1 MEKNK
6 VKVLINGVTYTLV
19 TTESPEYVQRVA
31 VMVDRKLKEIKG
43 ENPEL
48 TNVMIAMLTSIN
60 LADENIKL
68 EDSTNNLRKQITEY
82 AKNEQ
87 KLTVAL
93 DERTAKV
100 KELENEVQDLK
111 LELARNSVLKQ
122 QNGYNKHR

>member
-31 VMVDRKLKEIKG
+31 VTVDRKLKEIKS

-48 TNVMIAMLTSIN
+48 TNVMIAMLTAIN
-60 LADENIKL
+60 LSDENIKL
-68 EDSTNNLRKQITEY
+68 EEATNNLRKQITDY
-82 AKNEQ
+82 AKNEK

-93 DERTAKV
+93 DDRSARV
-100 KELENEVQDLK
+100 KELEKEVQELK
-111 LELARNSVLKQ
+111 LELARNSAVGR
-122 QNGYNKHR
+122 NEYNKHR

>member
-111 LELARNSVLKQ
+111 LELARNSALKQ